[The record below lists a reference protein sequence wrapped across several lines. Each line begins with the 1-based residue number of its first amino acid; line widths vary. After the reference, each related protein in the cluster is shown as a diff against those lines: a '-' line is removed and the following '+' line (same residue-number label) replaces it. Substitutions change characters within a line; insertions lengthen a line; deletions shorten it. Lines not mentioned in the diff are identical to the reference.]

1 MYIEIIYATC
11 KTLDLFI
18 GDFLVPVGL
27 SFDDVLVVVLV
38 KVVVVILVIPG
49 ERFHSWA
56 NT

>member
-49 ERFHSWA
+49 ERFHGWT